1 MLNTLLRDGAVPLH
15 TQIAESL
22 RLQIQNDAFKD
33 KENLPS
39 ERELAERYA
48 VSRMTV
54 RQALQKLRH
63 EGLIY
68 HERGVGTFVNNR
80 KIDVHTRNLNGFSEE
95 MQSLGLVPSSRVL
108 TFKRELADEDV
119 KQDLQLGTG
128 AEVIYLE
135 RLRIADDEP
144 MAFEKTYLPAY
155 LFPKLEDFDLTKN
168 SLYQVLVENY
178 DLQMHHAEEVLEAAS
193 ATKRVAE
200 QLDIRVGAPVLV
212 VHRVV
217 FCETNQPIE
226 SAHTIYRADR
236 YRATFYLAKNA

>member
-22 RLQIQNDAFKD
+22 RLQIQNDEFKD

-108 TFKRELADEDV
+108 TFKRELASDVV
-119 KQDLQLGTG
+119 KQDLQLGAG

-178 DLQMHHAEEVLEAAS
+178 DLQMHHAEEVLEAVS

-200 QLDIRVGAPVLV
+200 QLGIRAGAPVLV
-212 VHRVV
+212 VRRVV
-217 FCETNQPIE
+217 FTESNQPVE
-226 SAHTIYRADR
+226 SAHTTYRADR
-236 YRATFYLAKNA
+236 YRATFYLSKNT